1 MLELAKRMINEYHN
15 IIVKM
20 ALDFVNINFTKMN
33 FELLCDIEV
42 LYGLIILLPLLK
54 EVNLGVKIKW
64 KM

>member
-54 EVNLGVKIKW
+54 EVNLGVKIK
-64 KM
+64 